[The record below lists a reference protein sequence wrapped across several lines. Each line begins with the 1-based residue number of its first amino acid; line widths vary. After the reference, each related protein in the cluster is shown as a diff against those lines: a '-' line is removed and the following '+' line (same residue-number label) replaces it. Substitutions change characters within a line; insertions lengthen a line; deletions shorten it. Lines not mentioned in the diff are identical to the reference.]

1 MPNQPKPPAQGKQ
14 SDEGKMVVNLI
25 SHNQIERSL
34 NEGLMCYIL
43 VAREFEPETETW
55 VSEHIKTITG
65 RIFRS
70 YPERSTR

>member
-34 NEGLMCYIL
+34 NEGLMCCTL
-43 VAREFEPETETW
+43 VAKEFEPETETW
-55 VSEHIKTITG
+55 VLEHIKTITG

-70 YPERSTR
+70 YPKRSTR